1 MERKLERLIQLLHKR
16 RFAEKIGA
24 ARTWQKAR
32 KIYKRE
38 RKRIAKQINSFA
50 KEAHKIFQE
59 GEEEGFRFIVDKSFK
74 VETKDAVEI
83 GWISFMIRMRE
94 DDLLQ
99 NYNCL
104 IEALNCVTGVKAK
117 TAREMSMILEQIYL
131 TSYTL
136 EDLLEK
142 FI

>member
-16 RFAEKIGA
+16 QFAEKIAA
-24 ARTWQKAR
+24 ARTWQKAI

-38 RKRIAKQINSFA
+38 RKIIAKQIDSFA
-50 KEAHKIFQE
+50 KEAHKALEE
-59 GEEEGFRFIVDKSFK
+59 GEGFIFVADESFK
-74 VETKDAVEI
+74 VKTKDAVEI
-83 GWISFMIRMRE
+83 GWILFMIRMHE
-94 DDLLQ
+94 DDLLE
-99 NYNCL
+99 NYNYL

-117 TAREMSMILEQIYL
+117 TARTMSMILERNYL

-136 EDLLEK
+136 DELLEK